1 MAKAPIEVF
10 FVYRQSS
17 KQLGSTLMRCFQLCQ
32 IAHAHIGPDFVFRT
46 RPIMNLRHPYFNRAW
61 VDLQP
66 KDAIFIFTKDAV
78 SRLDQDALMRLQQ
91 KSRAICVDYIDRNMA
106 QVSRLGVDLHIASSM
121 AQLDYLTENAN
132 GPRIPTA
139 QVPLLLHHAD
149 LRLHKL
155 DITDV
160 PMPKIA
166 YFGAPNNCY
175 LSERIASR
183 VPIFD
188 VGLADGME
196 RFFRSLPEFNLHYAV
211 RPEGPKNPN
220 KSVFK
225 PFTKGATA
233 AVCRA
238 PIIVNRTADDAEYF
252 LGQDYPFF
260 VADLSEREVLSMID
274 YAEDSFGDA
283 IWNDALDRILYL
295 GARTHP
301 KRVAADLAAILN
313 GLT

>member
-46 RPIMNLRHPYFNRAW
+46 RPIMNLRLPYFNRAW

-78 SRLDQDALMRLQQ
+78 SRLDQDALMRLQR
-91 KSRAICVDYIDRNMA
+91 KSRAICVDYIDRNIG
-106 QVSRLGVDLHIASSM
+106 QVSRLGIDLHIASSM
-121 AQLDYLTENAN
+121 AQRDYLTENAN
-132 GPRIPTA
+132 GPGIPTA

-149 LRLHKL
+149 LRLHQL
-155 DITDV
+155 DITDIQ
-160 PMPKIA
+160 MPKIA

-175 LSERIASR
+175 LSKRIASR

-196 RFFRSLPEFNLHYAV
+196 KFFRSLPEFNLHYAV
-211 RPEGPKNPN
+211 RPEDQKTLTNQSSNPLQRGQLRP
-220 KSVFK
+220 SV
-225 PFTKGATA
+225 G
-233 AVCRA
+233 R
-238 PIIVNRTADDAEYF
+238 R
-252 LGQDYPFF
+252 L
-260 VADLSEREVLSMID
+260 L
-274 YAEDSFGDA
+274 
-283 IWNDALDRILYL
+283 
-295 GARTHP
+295 
-301 KRVAADLAAILN
+301 
-313 GLT
+313 